1 MRFYA
6 AAAWSKLFGRATYA
20 LAWVG
25 GICLLFMVGLIAF
38 AVIMRY
44 AVGQP
49 LLGVNEIVQLTAV
62 AVVMAGLPYCTFDTG
77 HMGVD
82 VFDKYIGHWG
92 RLIGDGV
99 LAPAVDLRTRVLCY
113 RAVLKELD
121 ALEFGDVTNM
131 LSLPL
136 WPFYAILAVGA
147 GLCVVIFVEQIIVEL
162 VTGREEEN
170 EVSSFFSS
178 R

>member
-1 MRFYA
+1 MSFYSA
-6 AAAWSKLFGRATYA
+6 TAWSKLFGRATYV

-25 GICLLFMVGLIAF
+25 GICLLFMMGLIAF
-38 AVIMRY
+38 AVVMRY

-62 AVVMAGLPYCTFDTG
+62 AVVMAGLPYCTFHNG
-77 HMGVD
+77 HVGVD
-82 VFDKYIGHWG
+82 VFDNYLGHWG
-92 RLIGDGV
+92 RLIGDVVSRLLSIFVLGV
-99 LAPAVDLRTRVLCY
+99 LCH
-113 RAVLKELD
+113 RAVLKALD

-136 WPFYAILAVGA
+136 WPFYAILAAGA

-162 VTGREEEN
+162 FTGREEAK
-170 EVSSFFSS
+170 EVIEE
-178 R
+178 